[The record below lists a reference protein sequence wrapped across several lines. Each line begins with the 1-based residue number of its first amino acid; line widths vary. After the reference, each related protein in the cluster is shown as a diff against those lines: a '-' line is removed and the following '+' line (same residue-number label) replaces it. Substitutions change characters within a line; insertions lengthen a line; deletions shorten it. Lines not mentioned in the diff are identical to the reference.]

1 MEIGLTYDLRKDY
14 LEMGYGEEET
24 AEFDKESTVEGI
36 ERALQAL
43 DKNEINKII
52 EEDGKAE
59 IICHFCNKKYLFSKE
74 DLINLVNKN

>member
-1 MEIGLTYDLRKDY
+1 MHPIYECDCSK
-14 LEMGYGEEET
+14 EK
-24 AEFDKESTVEGI
+24 FDK
-36 ERALQAL
+36 ALQAL

>member
-1 MEIGLTYDLRKDY
+1 M
-14 LEMGYGEEET
+14 MP
-24 AEFDKESTVEGI
+24 
-36 ERALQAL
+36 L

>member
-1 MEIGLTYDLRKDY
+1 MHPMYECDCS
-14 LEMGYGEEET
+14 
-24 AEFDKESTVEGI
+24 KEKI